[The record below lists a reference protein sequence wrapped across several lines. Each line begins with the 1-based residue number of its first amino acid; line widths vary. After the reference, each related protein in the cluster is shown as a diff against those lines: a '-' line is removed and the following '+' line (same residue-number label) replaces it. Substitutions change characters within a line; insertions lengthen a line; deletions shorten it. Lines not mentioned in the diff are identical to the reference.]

1 MRSSRRR
8 FLTTSAAALTFPV
21 VGGAQV
27 TTAEQSGQITPSSPE
42 SNPVD
47 PVMAE
52 IYGEL
57 QLPQDDPFWTWDIP
71 YFSDDAIIEYE
82 VRPKDGDHLPDVLVV
97 DDDGLEKYR
106 TQVASIPL
114 YDTRSRDLGWF
125 GSVPWPVVYFD
136 NIPRKLDQVQPWDV
150 EGGMV
155 DIETLDCLT
164 NAQPRRDANVI
175 AGGDYHLVFDWT
187 DEVLSNP
194 GNEDVTVE
202 VSARVRRNKPEEAA
216 EVAPAQAST
225 LYTTVG
231 AAESPVVE
239 AMVPVAEAICSRV
252 PDKMKTLSVE
262 DVQTEAPRAV
272 EAVAVT
278 RIVFAVLDDKFGY
291 TPTFVRQLLD
301 GASTWARWGRS
312 ALPVVNSI
320 DHVIDDACR
329 VVGAEPGAVTD
340 AVEDLLLSLGILV
353 ADLLMAKFGLVSRV
367 ASFGVKRAHT
377 YLLGVIG
384 EVLGL
389 KAYLVLL
396 RELYNLLEMGIQQT
410 LRKIKSFTRDI
421 EEHGF
426 LTDDEVATVQEFEQE
441 EDLQSLDSGWDL
453 RVGPLNPSPE
463 CQS

>member
-8 FLTTSAAALTFPV
+8 FLVTSAAALTFPV
-21 VGGAQV
+21 AGGAQV
-27 TTAEQSGQITPSSPE
+27 TAAEQSGQITPSSPE
-42 SNPVD
+42 SKPVE

-57 QLPQDDPFWTWDIP
+57 KLPQDDPFWTWDIP
-71 YFSDDAIIEYE
+71 HFSDDAIIEYE
-82 VRPKDGDHLPDVLVV
+82 VRPKDGGHLPDVLVV

-114 YDTRSRDLGWF
+114 YDIRSWDLGWL
-125 GSVPWPVVYFD
+125 GSVPWPIVYFD
-136 NIPRKLDQVQPWDV
+136 NVLRKRDQMQPWDV

-164 NAQPRRDANVI
+164 NARPRREANVI
-175 AGGDYHLVFDWT
+175 AGGDYHLIFDWA
-187 DEVLSNP
+187 DEVLSSP
-194 GNEDVTVE
+194 RSEDVTVE

-216 EVAPAQAST
+216 ETAPAQASNF
-225 LYTTVG
+225 YTTVG
-231 AAESPVVE
+231 AAEASVVE

-252 PDKMKTLSVE
+252 PNEMKTLSVT
-262 DVQTEAPRAV
+262 DVQEEAPRAV
-272 EAVAVT
+272 GAVAVT
-278 RIVFAVLDDKFGY
+278 RIVFAVLDDKLGFM
-291 TPTFVRQLLD
+291 PTFVRQLLD

-312 ALPVVNSI
+312 VLPVVNSI

-329 VVGAEPGAVTD
+329 VVGAEPGTVAD
-340 AVEDLLLSLGILV
+340 AVEDFLLSLGILV
-353 ADLLMAKFGLVSRV
+353 VDLLLAKFGLVSRV
-367 ASFGVKRAHT
+367 ASFAVKRTHT
-377 YLLGVIG
+377 YLLGIIS

-396 RELYNLLEMGIQQT
+396 RELYNLLEMGIQQA

-426 LTDDEVATVQEFEQE
+426 LTDDEVATVQEFERE
-441 EDLQSLDSGWDL
+441 EDLQSFDSGWNL
-453 RVGPLNPSPE
+453 RMGPLDPSPE
-463 CQS
+463 CNS